1 MKIIMTKNQVT
12 DPLFPECP
20 VRNVLVRIGDKWS
33 ILVLLTLDGT
43 RQPMRFKAIEAA
55 IPDIS
60 QKMLTQ
66 VLRDLEADGLV
77 LRHAYAEVPPR
88 VEYELTN
95 RSRSLLPHIHNLV
108 DWALNNL
115 SDIVRDR
122 KAFMKKL

>member
-1 MKIIMTKNQVT
+1 MTKKQVV
-12 DPLFPECP
+12 DPIFPECP
-20 VRNVLVRIGDKWS
+20 IRNIIARIGDKWS
-33 ILVLLTLDGT
+33 ILVLLTLDET
-43 RQPMRFKAIEAA
+43 KQPMRFKALEAA

-88 VEYELTN
+88 VEYELTD

-108 DWALNNL
+108 GWALDNL
-115 SDIVRDR
+115 SDIVKDR
-122 KAFMKKL
+122 KAFMEKG

>member
-1 MKIIMTKNQVT
+1 MTKKQVV
-12 DPLFPECP
+12 DPIFPECP
-20 VRNVLVRIGDKWS
+20 IRNIIARIGDKWS
-33 ILVLLTLDGT
+33 ILVLLTLDET
-43 RQPMRFKAIEAA
+43 KQPMRFKALEAA

-88 VEYELTN
+88 LEYELTD

-108 DWALNNL
+108 GWALDNL
-115 SDIVRDR
+115 SDIVKDR
-122 KAFMKKL
+122 KAFMEKG